1 MATLERAIQIAVEA
15 HRGQTD
21 RVGVPYV
28 AHLFSVMDR
37 GKTLDEKIVGVL
49 HDLVEDTSWTLDDL
63 RAEGFSENIIE
74 AIRCISKITDD
85 EDYEEYIERVK
96 SNALAIKVK
105 LNDLLDNMNILRY
118 EQLTERDLK
127 RLNKYLKV
135 YKELNDLLVAMP
147 QIPQMPNRD
156 E

>member
-1 MATLERAIQIAVEA
+1 MATLERAIEIAVEA
-15 HRGQTD
+15 HKGQTD

-37 GKTLDEKIVGVL
+37 GKTLEEKTVGIL

-63 RAEGFSENIIE
+63 RAEGFAENIVE
-74 AIRCISKITDD
+74 AVRCITKITDD
-85 EDYEEYIERVK
+85 EDYDEYIARVK
-96 SNALAIKVK
+96 SNPLAVRVK

-118 EQLTERDLK
+118 EQLTERDLN

-135 YKELNDLLVAMP
+135 YKELSQLVVVLLSTP
-147 QIPQMPNRD
+147 PILERD
-156 E
+156 

>member
-1 MATLERAIQIAVEA
+1 MATLQRAIEIAVEA
-15 HRGQTD
+15 HKGQTD

-37 GKTLDEKIVGVL
+37 GKTLEEKIVGVL

-63 RAEGFSENIIE
+63 RSEGFTENIIE
-74 AIRCISKITDD
+74 AVRCITKVTDE
-85 EDYEEYIERVK
+85 EDYDEYIARVK
-96 SNALAIKVK
+96 SNPLAVRVK

-135 YKELNDLLVAMP
+135 YKELSQLVVVLTP
-147 QIPQMPNRD
+147 TPPILERD
-156 E
+156 

>member
-15 HRGQTD
+15 HKGQTD

-37 GKTLDEKIVGVL
+37 GKTLDEKIVGIL

-74 AIRCISKITDD
+74 AVRCITKITDD
-85 EDYEEYIERVK
+85 EDYDEYITRIK

-135 YKELNDLLVAMP
+135 YKELNQLLIATP

>member
-1 MATLERAIQIAVEA
+1 MATLERAIEIAVEA
-15 HRGQTD
+15 HKEQTD

-37 GKTLDEKIVGVL
+37 GKTIEEKIVGIL
-49 HDLVEDTSWTLDDL
+49 HDLIEDTSWTLDDL
-63 RAEGFSENIIE
+63 RAEGFAENIVE
-74 AIRCISKITDD
+74 AVRCITKITDD
-85 EDYEEYIERVK
+85 EDYDEYITRVK
-96 SNALAIKVK
+96 SNPLAVRVK

-135 YKELNDLLVAMP
+135 YKELSQLVVILP
-147 QIPQMPNRD
+147 PTPPILERD
-156 E
+156 

>member
-118 EQLTERDLK
+118 EHDIFLIGR
-127 RLNKYLKV
+127 
-135 YKELNDLLVAMP
+135 
-147 QIPQMPNRD
+147 
-156 E
+156 